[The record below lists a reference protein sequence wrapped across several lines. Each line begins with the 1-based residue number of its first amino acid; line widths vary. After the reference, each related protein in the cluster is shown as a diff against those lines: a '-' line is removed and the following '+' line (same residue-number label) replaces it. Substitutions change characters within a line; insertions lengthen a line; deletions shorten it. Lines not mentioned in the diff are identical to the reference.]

1 MISSPRRLS
10 DLNLLRRAFWEFSA
24 AAEPAFFARMERG
37 NESSRWLAVGAF
49 PLVAVHY
56 FSVRGVGIFVRG
68 ARGTKIG
75 HVREFLFPHRRLLS
89 EVLTRGDLRL
99 GGTFLLHDRLRCDM
113 TRRENWPAAVEWLT
127 AKSPLYEKALL
138 GVQKRGMSSAG
149 PSLFE

>member
-1 MISSPRRLS
+1 MTSFPGRIS

-24 AAEPAFFARMERG
+24 ARELALFTRMERG
-37 NESSRWLAVGAF
+37 NESSRWLPVGAL

-89 EVLTRGDLRL
+89 ETLARDDIRL

-113 TRRENWPAAVEWLT
+113 TKRDNWPAAVAWLA
-127 AKSPLYEKALL
+127 AKSPLYEKALRC
-138 GVQKRGMSSAG
+138 VQKRGASLPGQG
-149 PSLFE
+149 PFE